1 MTFTGLVMIFF
12 SATNFS
18 NQQMP
23 SIPPSSQTSV
33 TQMQPVSARSSNGN
47 NDDVSE
53 DDDEETET
61 ETETETE
68 SEEEIRPQA
77 AAKQSW
83 AQ

>member
-1 MTFTGLVMIFF
+1 
-12 SATNFS
+12 
-18 NQQMP
+18 MP

-33 TQMQPVSARSSNGN
+33 TQMQRVSARSSNGN

-53 DDDEETET
+53 DDDEETES

-68 SEEEIRPQA
+68 SEDEEIRPQA
-77 AAKQSW
+77 AARQSW

>member
-1 MTFTGLVMIFF
+1 
-12 SATNFS
+12 
-18 NQQMP
+18 MP

-61 ETETETE
+61 ETETE

-77 AAKQSW
+77 AARQSW

>member
-1 MTFTGLVMIFF
+1 MIFF

-53 DDDEETET
+53 DDEETES

-77 AAKQSW
+77 AARQSW

>member
-1 MTFTGLVMIFF
+1 
-12 SATNFS
+12 
-18 NQQMP
+18 MP

-53 DDDEETET
+53 DGETET

-68 SEEEIRPQA
+68 SEEEEIRPQGA
-77 AAKQSW
+77 ARQSW

>member
-1 MTFTGLVMIFF
+1 
-12 SATNFS
+12 
-18 NQQMP
+18 MP

-53 DDDEETET
+53 DEETET

-68 SEEEIRPQA
+68 SEEEEEIRPQGA
-77 AAKQSW
+77 ARQSW

>member
-1 MTFTGLVMIFF
+1 
-12 SATNFS
+12 
-18 NQQMP
+18 MP

-53 DDDEETET
+53 DEDEETES

-68 SEEEIRPQA
+68 SEDEEIRPQA
-77 AAKQSW
+77 AARQSW